1 MRRSGF
7 SCVKKHMYA
16 ILYEEIWKVIK
27 MGRHFE
33 VRAASMA
40 KTAAAKAK
48 KYSRYGKEILVA
60 AKSGVPDPE
69 MNAALKKVIERAKAN
84 QVPADVIKR
93 AIDKAKG
100 GTNEN
105 YAPATYEGFG
115 SGGAATVIIDCLT
128 DNANRTIAD
137 LRACFN
143 KSHAKLGVSGCVS
156 FNYEHVGLIS
166 IAYEDE
172 EAMMDALIMAEVDLK
187 DIEVED
193 GQMTIT
199 VEPTDLNK
207 AQDAIAE
214 LIPDVN
220 FDIMEDTMLPNEYVE
235 LEGEDLKLFQR
246 LVTLL
251 DDVDDVQQVYHN
263 VRNINDPVE

>member
-115 SGGAATVIIDCLT
+115 SGGAATIIIDCLT

-172 EAMMDALIMAEVDLK
+172 EAIMDALIMAEVDLK
-187 DIEVED
+187 Y
-193 GQMTIT
+193 
-199 VEPTDLNK
+199 
-207 AQDAIAE
+207 IAE

>member
-1 MRRSGF
+1 
-7 SCVKKHMYA
+7 
-16 ILYEEIWKVIK
+16 

-48 KYSRYGKEILVA
+48 LYSRYGKEIYVA
-60 AKSGVPDPE
+60 AKAGVPDPE
-69 MNAALKKVIERAKAN
+69 MNVSLKKVIERAKAN

-93 AIDKAKG
+93 AIEKAKG
-100 GTNEN
+100 GSTES
-105 YAPATYEGFG
+105 YSAARYEGFG
-115 SGGAATVIIDCLT
+115 SAGGGTIIIDCLT

-143 KSHAKLGVSGCVS
+143 KSKAKLGVGGSVS

-166 IAYEDE
+166 IAYDDE
-172 EAMMDALIMAEVDLK
+172 ETMMETLIMAEVDLK

-199 VEPTDLNK
+199 VEPTDLTK
-207 AQDAIAE
+207 AKEAIEEAVE
-214 LIPDVN
+214 GVT
-220 FDIMEDTMLPNEYVE
+220 FDILEDTMLANEYVE
-235 LEGEDLKLFQR
+235 LQGDDLKLFQR

-263 VRNINDPVE
+263 VSNINDAA